1 MSYKNY
7 EELALDLLDFVGGS
21 TPTLSE
27 LNTWALRRELHELS
41 ETDKRIILQTA
52 EQLLIN
58 P

>member
-7 EELALDLLDFVGGS
+7 ESLALDFLDFVGGS

-27 LNTWALRRELHELS
+27 LNMWSQRRGHELS
-41 ETDKRIILQTA
+41 ESDKRIILQTA
-52 EQLLIN
+52 EQLLTN

>member
-7 EELALDLLDFVGGS
+7 ESLALDLLDFVGGA

-27 LNTWALRRELHELS
+27 LNSWAQRRGHDLS
-41 ETDKRIILQTA
+41 ESEKRILLQTA
-52 EQLLIN
+52 ESLLTN